1 METMLTNIAQKM
13 TELGFTLYEAKAYV
27 CLLQNHPATRYEISK
42 KSGVPRSAIYDVIH
56 RLEEA
61 GAVNVISRNPEKY
74 MPLPPEQFTELLE
87 NRYNEKIRKFYDSVA
102 GLNVNLEM
110 GNLWDITGYENLL
123 IKAREMIEGA
133 ETELYLSAWMREVSE
148 LETELRKA
156 EKRGVKVVL
165 FSLTELPEIGRVF
178 SYGLNEKKLAEAS
191 DNKIILVR
199 DMEELLM
206 GEANK
211 KDVRKV
217 AWTNNKAIVMIAVNH
232 IVLDITLYGLRM
244 GIDVGDVV
252 IETHPGELE
261 ILGQLMTEKFPDNPW
276 LNNNAPYRNRKIYEA
291 LNRTIEQ
298 VQNGDKKNLA
308 KEST

>member
-1 METMLTNIAQKM
+1 MLTNIAQKM

-148 LETELRKA
+148 LEAELRKA

-165 FSLTELPEIGRVF
+165 FSLTELPEIGSVF
-178 SYGLNEKKLAEAS
+178 SYGLNEKKLA
-191 DNKIILVR
+191 
-199 DMEELLM
+199 
-206 GEANK
+206 
-211 KDVRKV
+211 
-217 AWTNNKAIVMIAVNH
+217 
-232 IVLDITLYGLRM
+232 
-244 GIDVGDVV
+244 
-252 IETHPGELE
+252 
-261 ILGQLMTEKFPDNPW
+261 
-276 LNNNAPYRNRKIYEA
+276 
-291 LNRTIEQ
+291 
-298 VQNGDKKNLA
+298 
-308 KEST
+308 